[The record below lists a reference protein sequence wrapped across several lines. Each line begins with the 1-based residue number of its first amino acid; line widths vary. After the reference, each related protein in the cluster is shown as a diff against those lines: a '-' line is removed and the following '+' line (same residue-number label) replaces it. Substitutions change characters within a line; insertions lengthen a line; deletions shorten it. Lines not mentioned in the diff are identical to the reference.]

1 MNLLKVLKT
10 PILCLKLTLKWVY
23 AILICPIMN
32 TLIPNEEIEKDES
45 VNIAS
50 EKVKS
55 GLSEIT
61 LKQEIQD
68 EVAPLYEIINSN
80 LSSIHGIFKALISTE
95 EILNHKVTE
104 LEEEMMDMQQ
114 LSLKVTVLQEEMAD
128 IQQLFL
134 EIGLEIREL
143 KDQNAMCKSCIENAS
158 HNIQSCFKNTE
169 RIWYG
174 GQYITKGLREMLIC
188 KFCVLCRSSHHKL
201 RNCSLYQESELNIEG
216 SKCDYCLNQGI
227 SAFHKT
233 LHCRGIA
240 QHPQ

>member
-1 MNLLKVLKT
+1 MNPLV
-10 PILCLKLTLKWVY
+10 
-23 AILICPIMN
+23 
-32 TLIPNEEIEKDES
+32 PNEEIEEDES
-45 VNIAS
+45 VNIAY

-55 GLSEIT
+55 GISKIT

-68 EVAPLYEIINSN
+68 EVIPLYEIINSN
-80 LSSIHGIFKALISTE
+80 LYHIHGIFKALISTE
-95 EILNHKVTE
+95 ELLNHRVTE
-104 LEEEMMDMQQ
+104 LEEEMTDIQQ
-114 LSLKVTVLQEEMAD
+114 LSLKVTALQEEMAD

-134 EIGLEIREL
+134 EIGLEIKEL

-158 HNIQSCFKNTE
+158 HKVQSCFKNTE

-174 GQYITKGLREMLIC
+174 GQYITKGLRKMLMC

-201 RNCSLYQESELNIEG
+201 RDCSLYQESELNIEG

-233 LHCRGIA
+233 LYCRGIA